1 MPSAPSA
8 GLLVFCRG
16 PRAAIKVLLLEVP
29 SGTHGTGAGTGADV
43 GGATYRVP
51 SWEHPVAAPEGQL
64 PPELSIE
71 ERLRRRRRQPK
82 PTPDDLLATARTGF
96 AADFGLSLEPPFLSL
111 GGVKQH
117 RHRLLYVWA
126 CEVAAS
132 VAETIVRDV
141 RDRRVVR
148 FIGLVEAR
156 GVVVPAQRRFVDQ
169 LSALVPG
176 DAAADR

>member
-1 MPSAPSA
+1 M
-8 GLLVFCRG
+8 
-16 PRAAIKVLLLEVP
+16 KVLLLEG
-29 SGTHGTGAGTGADV
+29 SSATHGIGAGADA

-51 SWEHPVAAPEGQL
+51 SWEHTVGAPGGQL

-71 ERLRRRRRQPK
+71 ERLRRRPRQPK

-96 AADFGLSLEPPFLSL
+96 AADFGIEPRPPFLSL

-126 CEVAAS
+126 CEADAS
-132 VAETIVRDV
+132 VAETIVRHV
-141 RDRRVVR
+141 RGRPAAR
-148 FIGLVEAR
+148 FVDLVEAR
-156 GVVVPAQRRFVDQ
+156 GLVVPAQRRFVDQ

-176 DAAADR
+176 DPAADR